1 MTVQS
6 AAPSERDFSGVITGY
21 LIAFLRA
28 QTGDAL
34 SRVFALAGDT
44 RAPESLVADTTWS
57 TYAQV
62 RRLLEATASLLG
74 GPEVL
79 VRAGAAFVV
88 SNAEFAALVQSMG
101 GPDTLMANIA
111 QMSEHTAPA
120 LGLATEEIAPGEWIA
135 DLRFRDGFE
144 PFAEYCHFCRGMLAS
159 GTMAFGLPPAD
170 VVEEA
175 CQRQGA
181 PACRFRVRWTPTD
194 GPAARA
200 VFFERRTQILE
211 ARLESFQR
219 TVADIVSGDD
229 LEHVLTRI
237 VASTAAAVSAPAYV
251 LALEELPDAAQR
263 VYSEGL
269 SVHEA
274 ALVADDLLAES
285 TSAGAGEIPGRLVV
299 DVASP
304 VRRYGRLAAI
314 HLQGGRFFV
323 QETMMLQV
331 YARLAAAA
339 LDSATALAEAR
350 TQARAANALLTLSS
364 SLAEVVGVDEVAGK
378 LVRAVREVVD
388 CDRSSV
394 ILVDPETGLAQI
406 AATDG
411 YPPELDAELRA
422 LQFSAAQQREWL
434 AADAHF
440 STGTDLGT
448 DPDGHS
454 SLSVVLSR
462 HRIAG
467 IAYVPISAN
476 GEILGWLAASVTD
489 RATRLANGHDVT
501 ARLRGIAGQA
511 ATAVRNARL
520 LDQIRHQA
528 LHDALTGL
536 PNRALILDRVEQL
549 LARTR
554 RNRSRASVLFLDLD
568 GFKEINDTLGHAA
581 GDQLLRGVAARL
593 SACLRPSDTI
603 GRLGGDEFIILVESE
618 HDGVSA
624 ELVAERLHAALQ
636 ESFQIAETT
645 VSVTAS
651 IGIADGDRPS
661 PGDMLRDADIAL
673 YQAKADGKNRAVVFR
688 PEMHAAVREHHQV
701 ESDLRM
707 ALPND
712 ELFLVYQPIWDLAS
726 TRVTG
731 VEALLRWRHPTKG
744 IVPPDRFI
752 PQLEET
758 GMIIEVGA
766 WVVRTACRDL
776 QALRAQGLFLDV
788 AVNVS
793 GRQLDDDAFV
803 GVVED
808 ALAETGFDPNALI
821 IEITESV
828 IMRDPEATAAR
839 LRALRALG
847 IRVAIDDFGTG
858 YSSLGLLRQFPVDS
872 LKIDRSFIGAMLEST
887 EAEALVRMLV
897 QLGRTLGLEMVAE
910 GIELDAQLCHLRTE
924 ECESGQGFLLARPLE
939 LGPLTEFLTAET
951 TSIASF
957 ATSHP

>member
-1 MTVQS
+1 MHVQS
-6 AAPSERDFSGVITGY
+6 ASPSERDFSGVVTGY

-28 QTGDAL
+28 QTADAL
-34 SRVFALAGDT
+34 PRVFALAGDT

-120 LGLATEEIAPGEWIA
+120 VGLATEEIAPGEWIA
-135 DLRFRDGFE
+135 ELRFRDGFE
-144 PFAEYCHFCRGMLAS
+144 PFAEYCHYCRGMLAS

-181 PACRFRVRWTPTD
+181 PACRFRVRWEPTD

-211 ARLESFQR
+211 ARLESLQR
-219 TVADIVSGDD
+219 TVADLVSGDD

-274 ALVADDLLAES
+274 ARIADDLLAES
-285 TSAGAGEIPGRLVV
+285 TSAGAAETPGRLVV

-350 TQARAANALLTLSS
+350 TQAKAANALLTLSS

-394 ILVDPETGLAQI
+394 ILVDPETGVAQI

-422 LQFSAAQQREWL
+422 LQFSAEQQRQWL
-434 AADAHF
+434 AAD
-440 STGTDLGT
+440 SNTGTDSD
-448 DPDGHS
+448 DPNGHAAPS
-454 SLSVVLSR
+454 AVLSR
-462 HRIAG
+462 HQIAG

-489 RATRLANGHDVT
+489 RANRLAKGHDVT

-511 ATAVRNARL
+511 ATAVSNARL

-549 LARTR
+549 LARAR

-581 GDQLLRGVAARL
+581 GDQLLRGVASRL
-593 SACLRPSDTI
+593 SACLRESDTI

-618 HDGVSA
+618 HGGVSP

-636 ESFQIAETT
+636 ESFQIAETR

-673 YQAKADGKNRAVVFR
+673 YQAKADGKNRAVMFR

-701 ESDLRM
+701 ENDLRT
-707 ALPND
+707 ALLND

-731 VEALLRWRHPTKG
+731 VEALLRWRHPSKG

-776 QALRAQGLFLDV
+776 QALRARGLVLDV

-793 GRQLDDDAFV
+793 GRQLEDDAFV

-808 ALAETGFDPNALI
+808 ALAETGFDPNALV

-828 IMRDPEATAAR
+828 IMRDPDATAAR
-839 LRALRALG
+839 LRALRARG

-910 GIELDAQLCHLRTE
+910 GIELDEQLCHLRSE

-951 TSIASF
+951 TPIASL
-957 ATSHP
+957 ASTHP